1 LRDVA
6 LKEKPKLVVCGY
18 SSYPR
23 DYDYKP
29 FRAIADEV
37 GALTMADV
45 SHIGG
50 LIAGGAMRNPMDAG
64 FDFLTTTTHKSLR
77 GPRGGLIV
85 CKKEH
90 AKTIDQ
96 SVFPGLQGG
105 PHMNQVAATA
115 VALKL
120 AGEAP
125 FKAYASQVLKNAKA
139 LAAALVEEGAYLVTG
154 GTDNHLMVID
164 VVKSFGINGSE
175 AEKALDHAGIT
186 TNKQVIPD
194 DPNPPLKPS
203 GVRLGTPAATTR
215 GMKEGEMKTLA
226 RVMIEAMKNHGNAAK
241 LEALRSETRTLCARF
256 PVPGL

>member
-1 LRDVA
+1 
-6 LKEKPKLVVCGY
+6 
-18 SSYPR
+18 
-23 DYDYKP
+23 
-29 FRAIADEV
+29 
-37 GALTMADV
+37 
-45 SHIGG
+45 
-50 LIAGGAMRNPMDAG
+50 
-64 FDFLTTTTHKSLR
+64 LTTTTHKSLR

-120 AGEAP
+120 ASQP
-125 FKAYASQVLKNAKA
+125 SFQTYAAQVMKNAKA
-139 LAAALVEEGAYLVTG
+139 LAANLMDHGAHLVTG
-154 GTDNHLMVID
+154 GTDNHLMVVD
-164 VVKSFGINGSE
+164 VVKSFGINGSQ

-194 DPNPPLKPS
+194 DPNPPMKPS

-215 GMKEGEMKTLA
+215 GMKEGEMKALA
-226 RVMIEAMKNHGNAAK
+226 RVMVEAMKNHDDAK
-241 LEALRSETRTLCARF
+241 RLEALRQETRVLCSRF